1 MLHHLLTPSLKGDA
15 GRHVNGR
22 PAPADCTQ
30 LRLWNYKFAEDGA
43 DERHGVRGFEVAREG
58 DHALIGIEGRKGIR

>member
-1 MLHHLLTPSLKGDA
+1 MVHHLLAPSLLRNARRQID
-15 GRHVNGR
+15 GR